1 MSIGEMPS
9 GEVSARTRELSSFFN
24 RLVEMIPARF
34 YRDEED
40 RIDMYSLKKADK
52 LAAKAELKAKAKQA
66 KLVKL
71 GGEPAPE
78 ASDVDDEDDEEQ
90 EEEEEAAAA
99 GPGSAKTTAPLLNI
113 PSENQSRN
121 QLQEKLQLRL
131 IVRIH
136 AA

>member
-1 MSIGEMPS
+1 
-9 GEVSARTRELSSFFN
+9 
-24 RLVEMIPARF
+24 MIPARF
-34 YRDEED
+34 YRDEEG